1 MASEKGSKETPILR
15 LLGWLTPCNC
25 DVSFHYLP
33 ESGLLVIEATT
44 TQLRKTALNSTHR
57 RMGAKMVNFGGWDM
71 PVEYSGIASE
81 HLATRTA
88 AGLFDVSHMGE
99 IELRGPQALDWI
111 QFVTCNDAA
120 RLNDGQ
126 AQYSGLMTPAGT
138 FVDDLLVHKISDGHY
153 FLCVN
158 ASNQDKDFEY
168 IRDAGRGRYNAQVE
182 NAGERYSQLA
192 IQGPKALA
200 MLTRFTRAPIAALK
214 YYHFLVGEVDGV
226 HALIARTG
234 YTGEDGF
241 EIYVA
246 AEHSEKLWNALL
258 EAGRSEGLLPCGLGA
273 RNTLRLEAAMCLYG
287 HEIDDATTVWEAN
300 LGWICKL
307 GKGDF
312 LGRNALQAQKET
324 GIRRILAGFEMQ
336 DRLIARDGYPVLGA
350 DGKQAGKVTSGSPAP
365 FLKKNIGMAYVPVES
380 SAPGTEIHI
389 RVRSQDASAKIVPL
403 PFYKR
408 PR

>member
-1 MASEKGSKETPILR
+1 ML
-15 LLGWLTPCNC
+15 
-25 DVSFHYLP
+25 VSITCLK
-33 ESGLLVIEATT
+33 SGLLVIEATT

-71 PVEYSGIASE
+71 PVEYSGIVGE

-99 IELRGPQALDWI
+99 IEVRGPQALDLV
-111 QFVTCNDAA
+111 QFVTCNDAG
-120 RLNDGQ
+120 RLTDGQ
-126 AQYSGLMTPAGT
+126 AQYSGLMTSAGT

-168 IRDAGRGRYNAQVE
+168 IRSAAIRFSAKVE
-182 NAGERYSQLA
+182 NSGERYSQLA
-192 IQGPKALA
+192 IQGPKALGILA
-200 MLTRFTRAPIAALK
+200 RFTRDPIAALK
-214 YYHFLVGEVDGV
+214 YYHFLAGEVEGV
-226 HALIARTG
+226 RALIARTG

-241 EIYVA
+241 EIYFDPG
-246 AEHSEKLWNALL
+246 HSEKLWNALL
-258 EAGRSEGLLPCGLGA
+258 DAGRSEGLLPCGLGA
-273 RNTLRLEAAMCLYG
+273 RNTLRLEAGMCLYG
-287 HEIDDATTVWEAN
+287 HEIDDTTTVWEAN
-300 LGWICKL
+300 LAWICKL

-312 LGRNALQAQKET
+312 LGRNALQAQKES

-336 DRLIARDGYPVLGA
+336 DRLIARDGYPLF
-350 DGKQAGKVTSGSPAP
+350 AGPGQKIGCVTSGSPAP
-365 FLKKNIGMAYVPVES
+365 FLKRNIGMAYVPVES
-380 SAPGTEIHI
+380 SAAGTQI
-389 RVRSQDASAKIVPL
+389 RIGIRSQEASAKIVPL